1 MDNIIRTA
9 VVNSTIEDDYSAML
23 SVDLFK
29 RKFMEE
35 HHELSNLPYYLSSGT
50 EVEKKKIVELSIMYY
65 EELHKMPE
73 KDLLRVLN
81 YIN

>member
-9 VVNSTIEDDYSAML
+9 VVNSTIEDDYSAMVF
-23 SVDLFK
+23 VDLFK
-29 RKFMEE
+29 RRFEE
-35 HHELSNLPYYLSSGT
+35 DHLELNNLSYYLSSGAKA
-50 EVEKKKIVELSIMYY
+50 EKGKIVEVSIMYY